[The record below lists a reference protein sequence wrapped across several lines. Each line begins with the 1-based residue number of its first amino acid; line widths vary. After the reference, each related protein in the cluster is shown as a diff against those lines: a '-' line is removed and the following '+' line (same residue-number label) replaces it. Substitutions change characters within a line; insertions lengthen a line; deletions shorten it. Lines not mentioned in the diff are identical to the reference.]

1 MSALFRRRPYFL
13 VHLAKDLKIEWRS
26 KDSANAMLFF
36 ALLVVAIFSLAFDP
50 TNPYLQR
57 FTGAI
62 LCVAILFA
70 AMSALNQVWARE
82 LQNQVLDAQRMTNAS
97 ANHLFIGKVLA
108 NFILLTIVEIILAP
122 IFVIFYNL
130 NVVGQPWLLAVV
142 IPLGTWALIVNGV
155 FFAALSIRSRSR
167 EMLLPLVLLPIF
179 IPALLAMVMSTT
191 AILTGSSDPT
201 LWIKMLAVYDVIFT
215 TVCLLLFDT
224 VLHAE
229 D

>member
-1 MSALFRRRPYFL
+1 MSSVRRRPYIL

-36 ALLVVAIFSLAFDP
+36 ALLVVAVFSLAFDP
-50 TNPYLQR
+50 TNPDLHK

-62 LCVAILFA
+62 LCVAVMFA

-97 ANHLFIGKVLA
+97 ANDLFIGKVLA
-108 NFILLTIVEIILAP
+108 NFILMTSVELILTP

-142 IPLGTWALIVNGV
+142 IPLGTWALVVNGV
-155 FFAALSIRSRSR
+155 FFAALSIRTRSR
-167 EMLLPLVLLPIF
+167 ELLLPLILLPIF

-191 AILTGSSDPT
+191 AILTGSSEPT
-201 LWIKMLAVYDVIFT
+201 LWIKMLAVYDIIFT

-229 D
+229 G

>member
-1 MSALFRRRPYFL
+1 MSAIFRRRPYVL

-26 KDSANAMLFF
+26 KDSTNAMLFF
-36 ALLVVAIFSLAFDP
+36 ALLVVAVFSLAFDP
-50 TNPYLQR
+50 TNPYLQK

-82 LQNQVLDAQRMTNAS
+82 LQNQVLDAQRMTNAG
-97 ANHLFIGKVLA
+97 ANSLFVGKVLA

-122 IFVIFYNL
+122 VFIIFYNL
-130 NVVGQPWLLAVV
+130 NVIGQAWLLAVV
-142 IPLGTWALIVNGV
+142 IPLGTWALVVNGV

-167 EMLLPLVLLPIF
+167 EVLLPLILLPIF
-179 IPALLAMVMSTT
+179 IPALLAMVMSIT
-191 AILTGSSDPT
+191 AIFTGASDPS
-201 LWIKMLAVYDVIFT
+201 LWIKMLAAYDVIYT

-229 D
+229 G

>member
-1 MSALFRRRPYFL
+1 MSALRRRPYIL
-13 VHLAKDLKIEWRS
+13 AHLAKDLKIEWRS

-50 TNPYLQR
+50 TNPNLR
-57 FTGAI
+57 NFTGAI
-62 LCVAILFA
+62 LCVAIMFA

-82 LQNQVLDAQRMTNAS
+82 LQNQVLDAQRMTNAG
-97 ANHLFIGKVLA
+97 ANDLFIGKVLA
-108 NFILLTIVEIILAP
+108 NFILLTVVEIILAP
-122 IFVIFYNL
+122 LFVIFYNL
-130 NVVGQPWLLAVV
+130 NVIGQAWQLAIV

-167 EMLLPLVLLPIF
+167 EMLLPLILLPIF

-191 AILTGSSDPT
+191 AILTGASDPI

-229 D
+229 G